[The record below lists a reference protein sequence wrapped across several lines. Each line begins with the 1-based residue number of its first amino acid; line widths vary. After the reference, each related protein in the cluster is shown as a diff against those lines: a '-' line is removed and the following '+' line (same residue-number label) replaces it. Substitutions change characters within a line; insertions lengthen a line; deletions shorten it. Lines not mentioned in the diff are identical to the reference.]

1 MPHDKKL
8 YDKMR
13 PPKYKGNA
21 TEVLFHVT
29 VMSLDT
35 IDESSMTYTC
45 DVFFAQSWKDNRLRL
60 PDNMT
65 SEYRLLPIEWLTQ
78 IWRPDS
84 FFKNAKDVT
93 FQTMTIPNHYIWL
106 WKDKTI
112 LYMVKL
118 TLVLSCPMHFKNY
131 PHDTQ
136 TCNLEIESISHTTDD
151 LIFTWD
157 PAMPLDVDKGIE
169 LPQLEL
175 ISTKHD
181 DCTTVYSTGKFT
193 CLEVVF
199 KFKRRLGYYLFH
211 TYVPTCLIVIMS
223 WISFWI
229 KPEAVPA
236 RVTLGVTS
244 LLTLSTQH
252 ANSQKSLPPVSYI
265 KAIDVFMSGC
275 TVFVFL
281 SLMEYALVNIVM
293 GDIADIEKKKSM
305 GISNLIL
312 GSTKAGGAPPTA
324 QVSSLH
330 LRRKN
335 GSVEDLEGPV
345 TYNHDEGVL
354 TNQRDVFSSMPSL
367 VGHRAT
373 IGPTTGPLSVGG
385 LLTADGTSLLGQQA
399 TLVKQH
405 TCGGGHG
412 IGGNNNSS
420 NNRNSKSG
428 HNHSSSSSHHHHH
441 HHHHTSSSPPSNT
454 IPLNHLDKRRDSEL
468 FYSASQYNSGGGG
481 TGMTKS
487 EAQAAAAAATAA
499 AMQGQSPGQET
510 TYFMNRDGLMET
522 VTTDN
527 ATGAIRRG
535 DGTGAGSGMGSDF
548 AAATGNCVN
557 SASGLGLMSAAGGGQ
572 EIPMVGSPGFGPGPA
587 NGNGKNGGGGGGQG
601 GGSDDGCPGGGGGGG
616 GATNLNNNSSVIS
629 QQGIK
634 NLVHDVQI
642 KRQREIRDMMKKK
655 REKAVLVD
663 RISRW
668 LFPTSFILLNIVYWA
683 LFGDHKLWT

>member
-1 MPHDKKL
+1 MAIKKTYSSCIPFWSVLLFVTLASDRGNANEGSDLDNPLELGDIMPQNRKL

-21 TEVLFHVT
+21 TEVNFHVT

-65 SEYRLLPIEWLTQ
+65 SEYRLLPIEWLTE

-84 FFKNAKDVT
+84 FFKNAKSVT

-118 TLVLSCPMHFKNY
+118 TLVLSCPMHFNNY

-151 LIFTWD
+151 LIFIWD
-157 PAMPLDVDKGIE
+157 PQIPLDVDKGIE

-175 ISTKHD
+175 ISTKND
-181 DCTTVYSTGKFT
+181 DCTTEYSTGKFT

-199 KFKRRLGYYLFH
+199 MFKRRLGYYLFH

-312 GSTKAGGAPPTA
+312 GTRGIQLPKRDREFPCDADGNVQLSMVNDHQPDRRSERKYGDGFLKEGDPLENNYDVTSHLLSSQECVHSRSRSRSGDMIYEIPKERHHMSTKQMESELG
-324 QVSSLH
+324 V
-330 LRRKN
+330 N
-335 GSVEDLEGPV
+335 GDS
-345 TYNHDEGVL
+345 T
-354 TNQRDVFSSMPSL
+354 
-367 VGHRAT
+367 
-373 IGPTTGPLSVGG
+373 
-385 LLTADGTSLLGQQA
+385 
-399 TLVKQH
+399 
-405 TCGGGHG
+405 
-412 IGGNNNSS
+412 
-420 NNRNSKSG
+420 
-428 HNHSSSSSHHHHH
+428 SHHHHPSRLLH
-441 HHHHTSSSPPSNT
+441 PAELGRYPSSVGGPMTQASNLPPPPPPPPIN
-454 IPLNHLDKRRDSEL
+454 NHL
-468 FYSASQYNSGGGG
+468 
-481 TGMTKS
+481 
-487 EAQAAAAAATAA
+487 AT
-499 AMQGQSPGQET
+499 
-510 TYFMNRDGLMET
+510 
-522 VTTDN
+522 V
-527 ATGAIRRG
+527 
-535 DGTGAGSGMGSDF
+535 
-548 AAATGNCVN
+548 
-557 SASGLGLMSAAGGGQ
+557 
-572 EIPMVGSPGFGPGPA
+572 
-587 NGNGKNGGGGGGQG
+587 
-601 GGSDDGCPGGGGGGG
+601 
-616 GATNLNNNSSVIS
+616 SSNVLS

-634 NLVHDVQI
+634 SLVHDVQM
-642 KRQREIRDMMKKK
+642 KRQKEIRDMMKKK

-683 LFGDHKLWT
+683 LFGDHDLW